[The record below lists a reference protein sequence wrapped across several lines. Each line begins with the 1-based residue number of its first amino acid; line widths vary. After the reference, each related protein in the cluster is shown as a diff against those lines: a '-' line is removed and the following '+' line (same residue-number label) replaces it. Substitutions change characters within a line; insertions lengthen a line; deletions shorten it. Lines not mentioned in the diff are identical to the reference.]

1 MKKFMLIFIGKGY
14 EEMNLS
20 PEEMQA
26 QMGKWFAW
34 QQKMEA
40 AGVVENG
47 HALTDGI
54 KRISGSDRTVSDR
67 TATEVKEL
75 IGGYY
80 IVKAENYEA
89 AIAIAQDY
97 PDYDYGGI
105 VEVREVMVFEQ

>member
-1 MKKFMLIFIGKGY
+1 MLIFIGKGY

-34 QQKMEA
+34 NAKMEE
-40 AGVVENG
+40 AGVVESG
-47 HALTDGI
+47 DALTSTI
-54 KRISGSDRTVSDR
+54 KRISGSDRTVTDR

-80 IVKAENYEA
+80 IVKAENIEG

-97 PDYDYGGI
+97 PDYDHGGT
-105 VEVREVMVFEQ
+105 VEVREIMVFEQ

>member
-34 QQKMEA
+34 QKKMEES
-40 AGVVENG
+40 GVVESG
-47 HALTDGI
+47 HALNDSI
-54 KRISGSDRTVSDR
+54 KRISGADRTVSDR
-67 TATEVKEL
+67 AATEVKEL

-80 IVKAENYEA
+80 IVKAENYEG

-105 VEVREVMVFEQ
+105 VEVREVMVFE